1 MKYGERL
8 KILRTKKRLS
18 QKELTERLNLNRS
31 TYARY
36 ETSTTQPDYD
46 TLKKLAE
53 FHGVTIDYILGH
65 ETKDIDSMS
74 DEEIDE
80 EIKEIMKEVNVWYK
94 NEPEDKR
101 EKLEMLRKII
111 KTFTEDE

>member
-8 KILRTKKRLS
+8 KALRKRKGLS
-18 QKELTERLNLNRS
+18 QKELTERLHLNRS

-53 FHGVTIDYILGH
+53 FHEVTTDYILGH
-65 ETKDIDSMS
+65 EVKDIDSMTE
-74 DEEIDE
+74 DEIDE
-80 EIKEIMKEVNVWYK
+80 EIKEIMREVNVWYK
-94 NEPEDKR
+94 DEPKDKK
-101 EKLEMLRKII
+101 EKLIMLRKII
-111 KTFTEDE
+111 KTFIED

>member
-8 KILRTKKRLS
+8 KMLRNKKGLS

-53 FHGVTIDYILGH
+53 FHGVTTDYILGH
-65 ETKDIDSMS
+65 EVKDIDSMTE
-74 DEEIDE
+74 EEIDE
-80 EIKEIMKEVNVWYK
+80 EIKEIMKEVDVWYK

-101 EKLEMLRKII
+101 EKLKMLRKII
-111 KTFTEDE
+111 KSFTEED